1 MEDNKKRIEAETRKF
16 LKDVRK
22 FITEKNNGQ
31 ILPLLPRH
39 IAQIARIEQ
48 MEKYLDDAKEA
59 VKNVSS
65 ALEDFMEAQKKII
78 ALEHYYEGGCWKKD
92 FEDDEA
98 GLLPS
103 YLKRGVL
110 TEDAIY
116 DLLTDND
123 ELLEIISMDQFEKL
137 W

>member
-1 MEDNKKRIEAETRKF
+1 MEVINGGKARPGET
-16 LKDVRK
+16 DQ
-22 FITEKNNGQ
+22 Q
-31 ILPLLPRH
+31 I
-39 IAQIARIEQ
+39 
-48 MEKYLDDAKEA
+48 DAKEA

-65 ALEDFMEAQKKII
+65 ALEDFMEAQNKII

-98 GLLPS
+98 GLLPA

>member
-1 MEDNKKRIEAETRKF
+1 MGVVDKEQ
-16 LKDVRK
+16 
-22 FITEKNNGQ
+22 Q
-31 ILPLLPRH
+31 IK
-39 IAQIARIEQ
+39 RIEQ
-48 MEKYLDDAKEA
+48 MEAYLNDAKDA
-59 VKNVSS
+59 VKNVSK
-65 ALEDFMEAQKKII
+65 ALEDFMEAQNKVI
-78 ALEHYYEGGCWKKD
+78 ALENYYEGGCWRKD

-98 GLLPS
+98 GLLPD

-123 ELLEIISMDQFEKL
+123 ELLAIISMDEFEKR

>member
-1 MEDNKKRIEAETRKF
+1 MEVINGGKTRPGES
-16 LKDVRK
+16 D
-22 FITEKNNGQ
+22 Q
-31 ILPLLPRH
+31 
-39 IAQIARIEQ
+39 QIARIEQ
-48 MEKYLDDAKEA
+48 MEKYLDDAK
-59 VKNVSS
+59 V
-65 ALEDFMEAQKKII
+65 EAQKKII

>member
-1 MEDNKKRIEAETRKF
+1 MAEKIVPGQ
-16 LKDVRK
+16 KD
-22 FITEKNNGQ
+22 Q
-31 ILPLLPRH
+31 
-39 IAQIARIEQ
+39 QIARIQQ
-48 MEKYLDDAKEA
+48 MEAYLDDAKDA
-59 VKNVSS
+59 VKKVSA
-65 ALEDFMEAQKKII
+65 ALEDFMAAQNKVI
-78 ALEHYYEGGCWKKD
+78 ALEHYYEGGCWRKD

-98 GLLPS
+98 GLLPD

-116 DLLTDND
+116 DLLADND

>member
-1 MEDNKKRIEAETRKF
+1 MG
-16 LKDVRK
+16 VV
-22 FITEKNNGQ
+22 EKEQQ
-31 ILPLLPRH
+31 IK
-39 IAQIARIEQ
+39 RIEQ
-48 MEKYLDDAKEA
+48 MEANLNDAKEA
-59 VKNVSS
+59 VKNVSK
-65 ALEDFMEAQKKII
+65 ALEDFMEAQNKVI
-78 ALEHYYEGGCWKKD
+78 ALEQYYQGGAWRKD

-98 GLLPS
+98 GLLPD

-123 ELLEIISMDQFEKL
+123 ELLEIISMDEFEKR

>member
-1 MEDNKKRIEAETRKF
+1 MEVINGGKTRPGES
-16 LKDVRK
+16 D
-22 FITEKNNGQ
+22 Q
-31 ILPLLPRH
+31 
-39 IAQIARIEQ
+39 QIARIEQ

-98 GLLPS
+98 GILPS

>member
-1 MEDNKKRIEAETRKF
+1 MEVIKGGAEEAKARPGEKDQQ
-16 LKDVRK
+16 LK
-22 FITEKNNGQ
+22 
-31 ILPLLPRH
+31 
-39 IAQIARIEQ
+39 RIEQ

-65 ALEDFMEAQKKII
+65 ALEDFMEAQNKII
-78 ALEHYYEGGCWKKD
+78 ALEHYYDGGCWRKD

-98 GLLPS
+98 GLLPT

>member
-1 MEDNKKRIEAETRKF
+1 MFQRFFKEDTPWKSSTAARPDPARATSRSPASSRWRSTWTTR
-16 LKDVRK
+16 RR
-22 FITEKNNGQ
+22 
-31 ILPLLPRH
+31 P
-39 IAQIARIEQ
+39 
-48 MEKYLDDAKEA
+48 
-59 VKNVSS
+59 
-65 ALEDFMEAQKKII
+65 QKKII

>member
-1 MEDNKKRIEAETRKF
+1 MAEKTVPGE
-16 LKDVRK
+16 KD
-22 FITEKNNGQ
+22 Q
-31 ILPLLPRH
+31 
-39 IAQIARIEQ
+39 QIARIQQ
-48 MEKYLDDAKEA
+48 MEAYLDDAKDA
-59 VKNVSS
+59 VKKVSA
-65 ALEDFMEAQKKII
+65 ALEDFMAAQNKVI
-78 ALEHYYEGGCWKKD
+78 ALEHYYEGGCWRKD

-98 GLLPS
+98 GLLPD

-116 DLLTDND
+116 DLLADND

>member
-1 MEDNKKRIEAETRKF
+1 MAEKVVPGE
-16 LKDVRK
+16 KD
-22 FITEKNNGQ
+22 Q
-31 ILPLLPRH
+31 
-39 IAQIARIEQ
+39 QIARIQQ
-48 MEKYLDDAKEA
+48 MEAYLDDAKEA
-59 VKNVSS
+59 VKKVSA
-65 ALEDFMEAQKKII
+65 ALEDFMAAQNKVI
-78 ALEHYYEGGCWKKD
+78 ALEHYYEGGCWRKD

-98 GLLPS
+98 GLLPD

-116 DLLTDND
+116 DLLADND

>member
-1 MEDNKKRIEAETRKF
+1 MEVIKGGTGGESPSG
-16 LKDVRK
+16 
-22 FITEKNNGQ
+22 EKTSS
-31 ILPLLPRH
+31 
-39 IAQIARIEQ
+39 
-48 MEKYLDDAKEA
+48 
-59 VKNVSS
+59 SS
-65 ALEDFMEAQKKII
+65 ASADEVSGRRKRQERLETFENFMEAQNEI
-78 ALEHYYEGGCWKKD
+78 APSNSITKAVAGGT
-92 FEDDEA
+92 EDDEA

>member
-1 MEDNKKRIEAETRKF
+1 MAEKVVPGE
-16 LKDVRK
+16 KD
-22 FITEKNNGQ
+22 Q
-31 ILPLLPRH
+31 
-39 IAQIARIEQ
+39 QIARIQQLEA
-48 MEKYLDDAKEA
+48 YLDDAKEA
-59 VKNVSS
+59 VKKVSA
-65 ALEDFMEAQKKII
+65 ALEDFMAAQNKVI
-78 ALEHYYEGGCWKKD
+78 ALEHYYEGGCWRKD

-98 GLLPS
+98 GLLPD

-116 DLLTDND
+116 DLLADND